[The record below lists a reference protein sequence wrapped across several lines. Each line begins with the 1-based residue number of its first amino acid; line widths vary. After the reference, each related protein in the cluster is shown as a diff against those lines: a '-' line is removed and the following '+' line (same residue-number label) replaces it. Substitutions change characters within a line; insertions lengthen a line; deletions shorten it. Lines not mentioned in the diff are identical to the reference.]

1 MFIVSSFHSSEQLG
15 KCTLLAF
22 KSRRQKH
29 GVQQYKFH
37 KLDIILHYNSTQG
50 YRYINNLV

>member
-50 YRYINNLV
+50 YSYINNLV